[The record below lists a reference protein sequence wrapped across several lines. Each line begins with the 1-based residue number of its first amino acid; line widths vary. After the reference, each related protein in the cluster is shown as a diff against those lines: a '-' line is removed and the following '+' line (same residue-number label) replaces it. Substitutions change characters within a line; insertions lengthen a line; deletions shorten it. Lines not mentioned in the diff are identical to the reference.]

1 MPRVMAADWAVYFSS
16 YCFSYNILHNFTTDI
31 FSYHLPMAKASIL
44 KFGFVE
50 PIIAQ
55 DFCCFNVLLWKP
67 PKLYPGNTFLKR
79 DYTVFLLIFYGYLC
93 YTYKLYEYG
102 CEVIPCGWTCWAS
115 ALTT

>member
-1 MPRVMAADWAVYFSS
+1 MAADWAVYFSS

-55 DFCCFNVLLWKP
+55 DFC
-67 PKLYPGNTFLKR
+67 
-79 DYTVFLLIFYGYLC
+79 
-93 YTYKLYEYG
+93 
-102 CEVIPCGWTCWAS
+102 
-115 ALTT
+115 